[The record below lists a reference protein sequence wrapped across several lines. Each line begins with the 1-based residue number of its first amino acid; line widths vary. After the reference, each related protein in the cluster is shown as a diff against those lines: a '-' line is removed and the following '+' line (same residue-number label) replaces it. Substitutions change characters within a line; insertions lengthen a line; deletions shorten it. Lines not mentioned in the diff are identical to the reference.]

1 MQINTVAAVLM
12 FSAFESYASVN
23 STCAQPPPPLPRATA
38 ALIVGNHCT
47 LTLAQS

>member
-23 STCAQPPPPLPRATA
+23 STCAFLQPSPTCRASD
-38 ALIVGNHCT
+38 ALETYKII
-47 LTLAQS
+47 LFP